1 MTNND
6 YPIISGSFEE
16 RLTDTIHDL
25 IIEAVEE
32 EVVNDADFP
41 VHGEDEEGE
50 AYIARRLAEVTR
62 YIKERL

>member
-6 YPIISGSFEE
+6 YTITPGSFEE

-25 IIEAVEE
+25 IIEAVEA
-32 EVVNDADFP
+32 EVIGEVDFP
-41 VHGEDEEGE
+41 DFAEDEEGE
-50 AYIARRLAEVTR
+50 AYIQRRLEEVTR